1 MADSRT
7 DSGATAARASLAKL
21 VNISG
26 LPAEIANAVEFSGSG
41 PYFPTRYN
49 IVPPGAAAMA
59 AAGLAA
65 AELWKIKTGRQQQV
79 KIEAGAVAA
88 ALRGSRYL
96 RVNGEKP
103 SSDHDKV
110 SGFYRL
116 RDDRWIYLHCNFWN
130 LRDANA
136 RVLGVPANREALERA
151 VATREGE
158 ELETAIFQGGGACG
172 FVRSEEEWRALPQAQ
187 TVARLPLLEITRIGE
202 APPSPLPGGDRPLS
216 AVRVLDLTRVLAG
229 PTCARTL
236 AEHGADVLR
245 VTRADLAD
253 MGMTDFD
260 TGIGKLSAHIDLREP
275 AGTQTMREL
284 ISTCDVFSQSYRPDA
299 LAGRGLSPEALAQIR
314 PGIVYVTLSAWGHEG
329 PWRARRGYDTVVQS
343 ANGMAYSTDN
353 AKPEFLPVSAQ
364 DYVAGYLLAFGAMV
378 ALGRRVREGGSWLV
392 RVSLAGA
399 GHFIRQHGLLD
410 EAVYRSLPAEL
421 PTDELQKL
429 LIAHDSPIGRLTH
442 LAPAVQ
448 MSQTPPRWAR
458 PAVPLGHSPAVW
470 PERRTRLRY

>member
-1 MADSRT
+1 MADTIVDASA
-7 DSGATAARASLAKL
+7 GAAKSSLEKL
-21 VNISG
+21 VELAG
-26 LPAEIANAVEFSGSG
+26 LPAAAADAVEFTGSG

-65 AELWKIKTGRQQQV
+65 ADLWKLKTGRQQQV
-79 KIEAGAVAA
+79 RLTAPAVAA

-103 SSDHDKV
+103 APDPDNV
-110 SGFYRL
+110 TGFYPL
-116 RDDRWIYLHCNFWN
+116 RDGRWMYLHCNFWN

-136 RVLGVPANREALERA
+136 RVLGVPPRRDALEQA
-151 VATREGE
+151 VAKWDGI
-158 ELETAIFQGGGACG
+158 ELESAIFDGGGACG

-187 TVARLPLLEITRIGE
+187 TVARLPLLEITKLGE
-202 APPSPLPGGDRPLS
+202 APPRPLPGGERPLS

-245 VTRADLAD
+245 VTREDLAD
-253 MGMTDFD
+253 LGMTDFD
-260 TGIGKLSAHIDLREP
+260 TGVGKLCTHIDLRDP
-275 AGTQTMREL
+275 AGAQTMRGL
-284 ISTCDVFSQSYRPDA
+284 IDTCDVFSQSYRPDA
-299 LAGRGLSPEALAQIR
+299 LARHGLSPEALAEIR

-343 ANGMAYSTDN
+343 ANGMAYTPGN
-353 AKPEFLPVSAQ
+353 ARPEFLPVSAQ

-378 ALGRRVREGGSWLV
+378 ALGRRAREGGSWFV

-410 EAVYRSLPAEL
+410 EAVYKNLPGELPA
-421 PTDELQKL
+421 DEMQRL
-429 LIAHDSPIGRLTH
+429 LIQHDSPIGRLTH
-442 LAPAVQ
+442 LAPVVQ
-448 MSQTPPRWAR
+448 MSETPARWAR
-458 PAVPLGHSPAVW
+458 PAVPRGYNQPVW
-470 PERRTRLRY
+470 PERRTRARP